1 MDSPI
6 PETNPT
12 LVFYDGECGLC
23 QKSVQWLLDHDSNG
37 RLRFAPLQGSTAADT
52 LGERDELADVD
63 SIVFLEDGELYVR
76 SRAAFRIAS
85 YLDPGWRWLR
95 HLRVFP
101 TFLTDLG
108 YRFIA
113 KIRYR
118 VWGKADVCRI
128 PSIEERARFLP

>member
-1 MDSPI
+1 MDSSVAKPSR
-6 PETNPT
+6 

-23 QKSVQWLLDHDSNG
+23 QKSVQWLLNHDSEG
-37 RLRFAPLQGSTAADT
+37 RLLFAPLQGTTAADT
-52 LGERDELADVD
+52 LSKVPELSGVD
-63 SIVFLEDGELYVR
+63 SIVFLEDERLYVR
-76 SRAAFRIAS
+76 SRAIFQIAR

-95 HLRVFP
+95 HFRVIP
-101 TFLTDLG
+101 AFLTDLG

-128 PSIEERARFLP
+128 PTVEERARFLP